1 MNSRLKNWLRGG
13 AAFFLLEVALVAA
26 LAAMAAHWTWIFVAP
41 AAIGPSAYA
50 TPSFSA
56 AGDGAPRRNLFGA
69 AHGAQAE
76 TASSVN
82 LKLVGVASPMAAR
95 QGGRAVFVL
104 EGGKSKA
111 ARSGESIAP
120 GTILR
125 EVHPDHVLLERNG
138 ALERL
143 TLERRNGGR

>member
-1 MNSRLKNWLRGG
+1 MNGRLKNWLRGG
-13 AAFFLLEVALVAA
+13 ALFFVLDVALVAA
-26 LAAMAAHWTWIFVAP
+26 LATLLAHWTWVFVAP

-50 TPSFSA
+50 TPSLA
-56 AGDGAPRRNLFGA
+56 AGDGAPKRHLFGA

-76 TASSVN
+76 AVSSSK
-82 LKLVGVASPMAAR
+82 LKLVGVASPTAR

-104 EGGKSKA
+104 ESGKSKA

-120 GTILR
+120 GTTLR
-125 EVHPDHVLLERNG
+125 EVHPDHVLVERNG
-138 ALERL
+138 ALERI

>member
-50 TPSFSA
+50 TPSLSA
-56 AGDGAPRRNLFGA
+56 AGEGAPRRNLFGV

-76 TASSVN
+76 TASSAK
-82 LKLVGVASPMAAR
+82 LKLVGVASPTAR

-111 ARSGESIAP
+111 ARSGESVAP
-120 GTILR
+120 GAILR